1 MFHHCVLVVIL
12 VHFLP
17 DLEMFP
23 WLNKPCNAVGQ
34 SLFERA
40 AETSTRTAP
49 VSTVSADSVSNIIA
63 GYVSTVTAGSSSTVS
78 AGPVATITAGPVS
91 TVTAGPSSTITAG
104 LVSTVSA
111 GPVSTVSAGSVSTVT
126 AGSVSTVTADPVAT
140 ITAGPVTTVIAG
152 PVTTLATAATVET
165 DAFVDILG
173 EEELNSID
181 GLNIDVPRGNDSN
194 WLEYS
199 TLMGNT
205 LPLKSRITYL
215 KSYSELETYLKKEN
229 KFVAGVIPS
238 EHVILNYFFS

>member
-1 MFHHCVLVVIL
+1 MYHHCVLVVIL

-91 TVTAGPSSTITAG
+91 TVTAGP
-104 LVSTVSA
+104 
-111 GPVSTVSAGSVSTVT
+111 
-126 AGSVSTVTADPVAT
+126 
-140 ITAGPVTTVIAG
+140 
-152 PVTTLATAATVET
+152 
-165 DAFVDILG
+165 
-173 EEELNSID
+173 
-181 GLNIDVPRGNDSN
+181 
-194 WLEYS
+194 
-199 TLMGNT
+199 
-205 LPLKSRITYL
+205 
-215 KSYSELETYLKKEN
+215 
-229 KFVAGVIPS
+229 
-238 EHVILNYFFS
+238 